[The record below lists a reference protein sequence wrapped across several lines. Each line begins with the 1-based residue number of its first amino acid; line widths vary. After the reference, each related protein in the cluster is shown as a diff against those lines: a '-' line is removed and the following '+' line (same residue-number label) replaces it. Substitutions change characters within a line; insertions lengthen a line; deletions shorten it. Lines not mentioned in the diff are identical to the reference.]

1 MEKIISIAKRFW
13 QSVRIVQSFLGTL
26 LFLLVVSVLAVIFLF
41 DTKPQVPSSAAL
53 IIAPVGQIVESNAEQ
68 SGLDVV
74 LENEGGRS
82 PETLM
87 RTIASAIRYAKT
99 DERIKAIVINL
110 DFLTGAGVSQLYY
123 IGELLDD
130 FRNSGKPVYA
140 FGLYYSD
147 DSYLIASHADEVY
160 LHPTGSVFLTGYQ
173 LYAPYLKTA
182 LDKIKAKVY
191 VFRSGAYKSYGENYE
206 RDFMSGPAK
215 EENLHLLNELWDRF
229 VAHVTQQR
237 GIEEAEFRKK
247 FETLSE
253 DLRRAQGDPAKLAL
267 AQGLI
272 DGILSEDEWVAKMVT
287 LVGSDENPEGYSNV
301 YLEDYAHA
309 VDDGA
314 LLTPDH
320 IAVVVVRGEIVFG
333 ESQGSNSGS
342 LSVVE
347 QLRRARLDKHVKAV
361 ILRVDSPGG
370 SLVASQQIL
379 EEIVRIKAAGLPVV
393 VSMGA
398 IAASGG
404 YWISAPA
411 DEIWADAST
420 ITGSIGVVGVFPTF
434 DRSLEWLG
442 VHIDGVGTTP
452 LSGDFSPLRP
462 LSPLAQDLFQQSV
475 NSSYRSFV
483 EMVSHYRGLTPQAV
497 DDVGKGRIWSGRE
510 ALKFK
515 LVDHLG
521 NLDQAIAAAASRAR
535 LTDYDFVYYEKT
547 PGFSQNLFKLLFAAQ
562 AKSNVRSRVSKGP
575 IDQVLTEVSHLTNTL
590 KSLND
595 PKGIYLLCET
605 CRIQ

>member
-1 MEKIISIAKRFW
+1 MKKIIGAVRTFW
-13 QSVRIVQSFLGTL
+13 QSVRVVQSFLGTL
-26 LFLLVVSVLAVIFLF
+26 IFFLVLSALTIIFFL
-41 DTKPQVPSSAAL
+41 DTRPQVPSSAVL
-53 IIAPVGQIVESNAEQ
+53 IIAPVGQIVESTADQ
-68 SGLDVV
+68 TGLDIL

-87 RTIASAIRYAKT
+87 RTIASAIRNAKT
-99 DERIKAIVINL
+99 DEHIKAIVINL

-130 FRNSGKPVYA
+130 FRTSGKPVYA

-160 LHPTGSVFLTGYQ
+160 LHPTGSVFLSGYQ

-206 RDFMSGPAK
+206 RDFMSAPAK
-215 EENLHLLNELWDRF
+215 EENLSLLNDLWDRF
-229 VAHVTQQR
+229 IVHVTHQR
-237 GIEEAEFRKK
+237 GIEEAEFRKN
-247 FETLSE
+247 FETLSG
-253 DLRRAQGDPAKLAL
+253 DLRKAQGDPARLAL
-267 AQGLI
+267 AKGLI
-272 DGILSEDEWVAKMVT
+272 DGILSEDEWIAKMVA
-287 LVGSDENPEGYSNV
+287 LVGAEENPEGYRNI

-309 VDDGA
+309 VDDGDFFTSA
-314 LLTPDH
+314 RV
-320 IAVVVVRGEIVFG
+320 AVVVVRGEIVFG

-347 QLRRARLDKHVKAV
+347 QLRRARLDEHVKAV
-361 ILRVDSPGG
+361 VLRVDSPGG

-379 EEIVRIKAAGLPVV
+379 EEIVRVKAAGLPVV

-398 IAASGG
+398 VAASGG

-475 NSSYRSFV
+475 DASYRSFV
-483 EMVSHYRGLTPQAV
+483 EMVAHYRSLTPQAV
-497 DDVGKGRIWSGRE
+497 DAIGQGRIWSGRA
-510 ALKFK
+510 ALQFK
-515 LVDHLG
+515 LVDRLG
-521 NLDQAIAAAASRAR
+521 NLDQAIAAAAARAHVR
-535 LTDYDFVYYEKT
+535 DYDFVYYEKT
-547 PGFSQNLFKLLFAAQ
+547 SGFSKNLFKLLFA
-562 AKSNVRSRVSKGP
+562 VSTKGDGQSKIRRGP
-575 IDQVLTEVSHLTNTL
+575 ADEFLTEVGRLTTTI
-590 KSLND
+590 KDLND
-595 PKGIYLLCET
+595 PKGIYVLCET
-605 CRIQ
+605 CRIN